1 VAERST
7 HCSLLIA
14 LLPHCSS
21 LIAVLLSLSH
31 FTRLSRLL
39 AGGDRI
45 MSIVILGGGYA
56 GALAAAR
63 IGKKRPVTLIE
74 PAEGLVERIRLHQV
88 AVGDNVAA
96 VPYEQLF
103 RGLDVNVVRGRVER
117 IDRAAKRVVLSDGET
132 VPYTEMIY
140 ALGSSA
146 IAPPD
151 TLALH
156 GPASAKA
163 LRRKLETMEGGRVA
177 IVGGGLTAIELAAE
191 IAERFPSLS
200 ISIITRGTIG
210 AGLSEKAARHL
221 RDWFA
226 THHVAVHEGRD
237 GCGVEA
243 DLVVWC
249 AGFGVAT
256 IAREAGLEVDGR
268 GRIVVDEYLRS
279 SDPSILAVGDAAA
292 VASGEGEL
300 RMACATA
307 MPMGAY
313 AADFLLGETTDPFR
327 FSFVTLCIS
336 LGRRDGIIQPRHA
349 EDSSRGGALT
359 GRAAAWCK
367 ELVCRFTILAIRL
380 ERIGVPYAWPKTT
393 LKAA

>member
-1 VAERST
+1 
-7 HCSLLIA
+7 
-14 LLPHCSS
+14 
-21 LIAVLLSLSH
+21 
-31 FTRLSRLL
+31 
-39 AGGDRI
+39 

-74 PAEGLVERIRLHQV
+74 QAEGLVERIRLHQV
-88 AVGDNVAA
+88 AAGDDIEP
-96 VPYEQLF
+96 VPYERLF
-103 RGLDVNVVRGRVER
+103 RGLDVDVVRGRVDR
-117 IDRAAKRVVLSDGET
+117 IDRTAKCVILTDGET
-132 VPYTEMIY
+132 VPYTELIY
-140 ALGSSA
+140 ALGSA
-146 IAPPD
+146 AAGPPD
-151 TLALH
+151 AFALQ

-163 LRRKLETMEGGRVA
+163 LRRKLQGMENGRVA
-177 IVGGGLTAIELAAE
+177 IVGGGLTGIELAAE
-191 IAERFPSLS
+191 VAERFPALDVSLV
-200 ISIITRGTIG
+200 TRGTIG

-226 THHVAVHEGRD
+226 DHRVAVLEGHD
-237 GCGVEA
+237 GSGIAA

-256 IAREAGLEVDGR
+256 IARDAGLEVDGR

-279 SDPSILAVGDAAA
+279 SDPSIFAVGDAAVVPFA
-292 VASGEGEL
+292 QGEL

-313 AADFLLGETTDPFR
+313 AADFVLGATTEPFR

-336 LGRRDGIIQPRHA
+336 LGRRDGIIQPRHPD
-349 EDSSRGGALT
+349 DSSRGTALT